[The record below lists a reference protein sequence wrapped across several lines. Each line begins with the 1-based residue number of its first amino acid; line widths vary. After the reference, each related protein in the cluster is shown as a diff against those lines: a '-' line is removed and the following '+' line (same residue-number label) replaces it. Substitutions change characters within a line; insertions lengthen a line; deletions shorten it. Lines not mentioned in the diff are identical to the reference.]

1 MKKITILTAMFLAM
15 FGVQQ
20 SFATESWT
28 SGEAHPD
35 SAGHYYFFNVGAQK
49 FLSSG
54 ASWGTQAIVDN
65 IGIATTVLTTTTT
78 ATEKAYYIQSLSSN
92 GTSKV
97 SSPGGKKNY
106 LNGGFCDGEAV
117 KWFFVPT
124 GAGDNSF
131 YLCSDTT
138 ANATKCLGYDGTNI
152 PLITTATVTSGDN
165 AKWLLISSASRKNAL
180 VAAMATASEA
190 SPVDITS
197 LIADPDF
204 SRNRTDNLWQGS
216 PALGGS
222 TAATNFTGYCA
233 EKYNTTFDVYQ
244 ELTGMKSGVYKVTCQ
259 GFYRDGTFAD
269 AATLHNNA
277 TESLNSFIYIN
288 EATSPVK
295 SIFADAQTTNTLG
308 GSSTTVDGVT
318 KYFPNSMPDA
328 SNYFN
333 AGFYSG
339 NSVKAIVTTGTVRI
353 GVKKTATVSNDW
365 TIFDSFRLYYLGVD
379 LTAIKTTISDKVTVA
394 KAITGN
400 MSSAAKAGLDKV
412 TAATYFDPSAS
423 LTEDELNAK
432 LTEINAAISAANA
445 SIANYV
451 ALNAAITD
459 VTAKETTVLNGT
471 TAGKTVLD
479 GVISAATQGYTD
491 CTFTDSAAVAEVTA
505 LNDALVAYVK
515 TQTAN
520 GSDYTLV
527 IGNNSFETGTMAP
540 WTTTSTNDTGVKP
553 ISNATYAVANADGK
567 YVYNTWG
574 ATTLDVKQ
582 TLTNLPEGYYSIT
595 ALVASDAGN
604 TINVYVGD
612 KSIAASASPD
622 GKGIGVDATTP
633 FAYVAAGGSLEI
645 GANST
650 TWFKVDNFR
659 MTYCKTS
666 EATGFVNVPTEV
678 AASGK
683 VFNLNG
689 QQVSSSIKGLKK
701 GIYISNGKKFV
712 VK

>member
-1 MKKITILTAMFLAM
+1 MKKITFLTAMFLAM

-35 SAGHYYFFNVGAQK
+35 SAGRYYFYNVGAQK

-65 IGIATTVLTTTTT
+65 IGIATTVLTMATT

-92 GTSKV
+92 GTSTV
-97 SSPGGKKNY
+97 SPGGKKNY
-106 LNGGFCDGEAV
+106 LNGGYCDGEAV

-138 ANATKCLGYDGTNI
+138 VNATKCLGYDGTNI
-152 PLITTATVTSGDN
+152 ALTTTATLASGDN
-165 AKWLLISSASRKNAL
+165 AKWLLISSTRRNNAL

-190 SPVDITS
+190 SPVDITPM
-197 LIADPDF
+197 IADPDF
-204 SRNRTDNLWQGS
+204 GRNRTDNQWQGS
-216 PALGGS
+216 PALGG
-222 TAATNFTGYCA
+222 NNVNNCA

-244 ELTGMKSGVYKVTCQ
+244 QLTGMKNGVYKVTCQ
-259 GFYRDGTFAD
+259 GFYRDGTYAD
-269 AATLHNNA
+269 AATLHNSS
-277 TESLNSFIYIN
+277 TETMNTLLYIN
-288 EATSPVK
+288 EATSPIV
-295 SIFADAQTTNTLG
+295 SIFTDAQAAKVTNST
-308 GSSTTVDGVT
+308 SASTTVDGVT
-318 KYFPNSMPDA
+318 KYFPNSMSDA
-328 SNYFN
+328 SYYFS
-333 AGFYSG
+333 AGLYSA
-339 NSVKAIVTTGTVRI
+339 NSVKVIVTTGTVRFGI
-353 GVKKTATVSNDW
+353 KKTATVSNDW
-365 TIFDSFRLYYLGVD
+365 TIFDAFRLYYLGVD
-379 LTAIKTTISDKVTVA
+379 LTAMKTTISDRITIA

-400 MSSAAKAGLDKV
+400 MSSAAKTALATV

-423 LTEDELNAK
+423 FTEDELNAK
-432 LTEINAAISAANA
+432 LTEINTAISAANT
-445 SIANYV
+445 SVTNYTT
-451 ALNAAITD
+451 LNAAITD
-459 VTAKETTVLNGT
+459 ITAKETTVFNGT

-491 CTFTDSAAVAEVTA
+491 CTYTDSAAVAEVSV
-505 LNDALVAYVK
+505 LNAALVAYVK

-540 WTTTSTNDTGVKP
+540 WTTTATNDTGVKP

-574 ATTLDVKQ
+574 ASTLDVKQ

-622 GKGIGVDATTP
+622 GKGTGVDATTP

-666 EATGFVNVPTEV
+666 EATGLVNVPTEV
-678 AASGK
+678 AAPGK

>member
-28 SGEAHPD
+28 SGEALPD
-35 SAGHYYFFNVGAQK
+35 SAGSYYLYNVGAQK
-49 FLSSG
+49 FFSAG
-54 ASWGTQAIVDN
+54 ADWGTHAVVDTY
-65 IGIATTVLTTTTT
+65 GFATNLTKIRNGVYTIKTVTSNGGSKYFLNGLYCDGT
-78 ATEKAYYIQSLSSN
+78 AVNWFLISTGDADKSYYISSD
-92 GTSKV
+92 S
-97 SSPGGKKNY
+97 
-106 LNGGFCDGEAV
+106 
-117 KWFFVPT
+117 
-124 GAGDNSF
+124 
-131 YLCSDTT
+131 T
-138 ANATKCLGYDGTNI
+138 ASTYLGYDGTNI
-152 PLITTATVTSGDN
+152 PLVSGANGNN
-165 AKWLLISSASRKNAL
+165 AKWYVISSASRISAL
-180 VAAMATASEA
+180 KTAMATASEA
-190 SPVDITS
+190 SPVDITPMIS
-197 LIADPDF
+197 DPDF
-204 SRNRTDNLWQGS
+204 GRNRTDNKWQGS
-216 PALGGS
+216 PALGGNNV
-222 TAATNFTGYCA
+222 NFCA
-233 EKYNTTFDVYQ
+233 EKYNTAFDVYQ
-244 ELTGMKSGVYKVTCQ
+244 ELTGMKNGVYKVTCQ
-259 GFYRDGTFAD
+259 GFYRQGTFGD

-277 TESLNSFIYIN
+277 TESLNSLIYIN
-288 EATSPVK
+288 EATSPIK
-295 SIFADAQTTNTLG
+295 SIFADAQATTTLG
-308 GSSTTVDGVT
+308 GASTTVDGVT
-318 KYFPNSMPDA
+318 KSFPDNMTQA
-328 SNYFN
+328 SNYFS

-339 NSVKAIVTTGTVRI
+339 NSVKAIVTNGTIRF
-353 GVKKTATVSNDW
+353 GAKKTATVSNDW
-365 TIFDSFRLYYLGVD
+365 TIFDAFRLYYLGVD

-666 EATGFVNVPTEV
+666 EATGLVNVPTEV
-678 AASGK
+678 AAPGK